1 MNTHSESGRLNGSAT
16 LYLLIGRIE
25 SDVKHLR
32 SDVSDVR
39 EKVDKLERNARRKII
54 PVPRGWMS
62 SLGLTGKELI
72 ILALAAGMGVTGTLT
87 PETVRALLLGH

>member
-1 MNTHSESGRLNGSAT
+1 MNTHSESGNLNGSAT
-16 LYLLIGRIE
+16 LYLLIGRIQ
-25 SDVKHLR
+25 
-32 SDVSDVR
+32 SDVSHLATGLGVVS

-54 PVPRGWMS
+54 PVPKGWMS

-72 ILALAAGMGVTGTLT
+72 ILAFAAGLGATGTLT